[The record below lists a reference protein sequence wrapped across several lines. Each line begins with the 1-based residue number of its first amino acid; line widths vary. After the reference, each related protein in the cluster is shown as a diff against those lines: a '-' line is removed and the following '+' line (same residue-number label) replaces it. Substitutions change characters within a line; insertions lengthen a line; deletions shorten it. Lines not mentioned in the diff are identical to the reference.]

1 MASVTLNEVRK
12 AYSGFEVIH
21 GVDLEVHSGEFLVLV
36 GPSGCGK
43 STLLRMIAGLEEVT
57 DGTIS
62 IGDRVVNDL
71 PASQRN
77 LSMVFQS
84 YALYPHMS
92 VRKNLAFGLGN
103 LRMPKPEIA
112 RRVAAAAKILQIE
125 ELLER
130 KPRQL
135 SGGQKQRVA
144 IGRAIVRE
152 PQLFLFD
159 EPLSNLDAE
168 LRVQMRVELAGL
180 YQRLGT
186 TMIYVTHDQI
196 EAMTMATR
204 IVVLNKGNVEQ
215 VGTPYELYNYPRNLF
230 VAAFIG
236 SPKMNLLTAKASNG
250 QANIPGLGS
259 ITLPTGVGVDGAITL
274 GFRPEQLAIDSPGDL
289 SVTGTIAL
297 VEYLGSEVFIYL
309 KLDNGQTVMVKAPG
323 KSGYQNG
330 QSLTVS
336 LRADEAHYFDN
347 GGHRLARTGEP

>member
-1 MASVTLNEVRK
+1 MASVTLSEVRK

-21 GVDLEVHSGEFLVLV
+21 GIDLEVQSGEFLVLV

-43 STLLRMIAGLEEVT
+43 STLLRMIAGLEEIT

-62 IGDRVVNDL
+62 IGDRIVNDL

-92 VRKNLAFGLGN
+92 VRKNLAFGLSN
-103 LRMPKPEIA
+103 LRMPKDDIE
-112 RRVAAAAKILQIE
+112 RRVADAARILQIE

-168 LRVQMRVELAGL
+168 LRVQMRVELASL
-180 YQRLGT
+180 YNRLGT
-186 TMIYVTHDQI
+186 TMIYVTHDQT

-204 IVVLNKGNVEQ
+204 IAVLNKGNLEQ
-215 VGTPYELYNYPRNLF
+215 VGTPFELYNNPRNLF
-230 VAAFIG
+230 VASFIG
-236 SPKMNLLTAKASNG
+236 SPKMNLLK
-250 QANIPGLGS
+250 GS
-259 ITLPTGVGVDGAITL
+259 VAGEGVELRGVGRLTARLDTAGAVTI
-274 GFRPEQLAIDSPGDL
+274 GIRPEHLSLNQPGD
-289 SVTGTIAL
+289 VAAEGTITL
-297 VEYLGSEVFIYL
+297 VEYLGSEIFVYVQL
-309 KLDNGQTVMVKAPG
+309 AD
-323 KSGYQNG
+323 G
-330 QSLTVS
+330 QSLLAQAPGNAQFKRGDKVTLGFRAADAHFFNADG
-336 LRADEAHYFDN
+336 LRIEVAA
-347 GGHRLARTGEP
+347 